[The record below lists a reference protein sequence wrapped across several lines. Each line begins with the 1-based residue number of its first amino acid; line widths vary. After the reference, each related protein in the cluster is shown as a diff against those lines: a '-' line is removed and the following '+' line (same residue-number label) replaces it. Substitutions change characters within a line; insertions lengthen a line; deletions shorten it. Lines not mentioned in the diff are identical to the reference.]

1 MRTLPETILYHGKQL
16 PEGGILTPKEFLHL
30 GSRAAVDQAFSRL
43 ARAGLLIRV
52 ARGLYVAPVVTESE
66 TRAPAVAKTVSSLA
80 RKTQEP
86 ITSCGAQAAS
96 ALGLIQHKPIR
107 EVFLTNGRG
116 RTLKFNGAEVEVLH
130 VPKWMLLLNATL
142 PGAVI
147 RALAWLGEANV
158 HIALKTLRAR
168 LCPDDWK
175 NLRSVWY
182 LLPSWMVQAIGT
194 EMPRTT

>member
-80 RKTQEP
+80 QKTQET

-96 ALGLIQHKPIR
+96 ALGLIQYKPIR

-116 RTLKFNGAEVEVLH
+116 RTLKLNGAEVEVLH

-158 HIALKTLRAR
+158 NIALKTLRER
-168 LCPDDWK
+168 LCLDDWK
-175 NLRSVWY
+175 NLRAVWY